1 MSRDL
6 GSCNQQYKRTT
17 TYSYLSYGGMSH
29 SMIIANPILTAP
41 VIKIKMEVVEG
52 IVAAALGATLS
63 ATLEPVALE
72 PAVAV
77 H

>member
-1 MSRDL
+1 
-6 GSCNQQYKRTT
+6 
-17 TYSYLSYGGMSH
+17 
-29 SMIIANPILTAP
+29 MIIANPILTAP